1 MTYLT
6 PPRGD
11 LARNVIC
18 LLRKAAGSV
27 RCHVWARS
35 VSSSDKK
42 MVLCVLRIPRRARTL
57 RGHQAS
63 PYPLE
68 AVPAKL
74 LSVLCR
80 SAYTKPPTTAKV
92 DLVRLDMLKK
102 SLSWS
107 SPMKAR
113 TVLFFLR
120 LEPYYEEER
129 ANRKQSQRRRTVRTT
144 QMGHMLSIPAA
155 RACMST

>member
-42 MVLCVLRIPRRARTL
+42 MVLCVLGIPRRARTL

-102 SLSWS
+102 SLPWS

-113 TVLFFLR
+113 TVLFF
-120 LEPYYEEER
+120 
-129 ANRKQSQRRRTVRTT
+129 
-144 QMGHMLSIPAA
+144 
-155 RACMST
+155 